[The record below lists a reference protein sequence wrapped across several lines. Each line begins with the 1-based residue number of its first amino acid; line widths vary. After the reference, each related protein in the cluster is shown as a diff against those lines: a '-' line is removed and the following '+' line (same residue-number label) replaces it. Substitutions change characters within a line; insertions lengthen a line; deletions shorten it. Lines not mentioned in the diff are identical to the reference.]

1 MTDITANVIVSM
13 PSQLFTMARSF
24 KAVAN
29 GKIYIG
35 KIDTDPVNPE
45 NQIQVYVENE
55 DGSHVPVSQPIII
68 NAAGYPV
75 YNGQIAKFVTVQG
88 HSMAVYD
95 AYGAQQFYFPNVLKY
110 DPDQLREELSSKG
123 GFNLVGELGAV
134 SDFYG
139 MESNNGD
146 KVLLK
151 SWYRDGS
158 GGGGIFEFNNSII
171 RAKHDGGCIISPSVP
186 YIGDAYVSD
195 YVNGVG
201 DEHPSS
207 NGCWVR
213 RDIKEITGEMYGM
226 HGNPDDNLDLSP
238 NLRKAISA
246 AGVLGVG
253 VVLPGNIINL
263 KSPVS
268 IPIHQREGGKVA
280 YIRGVDEKL
289 SIVNILASETSQN
302 NFGIYLDGSLSVFS
316 SFPIENLTI
325 RSVDSSANR
334 SDWSGFG
341 LNINKCIRLSMRNVL
356 IDGFEI
362 GCKLKDSLY
371 LEFNNCRFTYNK
383 TAIQGR
389 LGEVSG
395 PNSIRLSRCDF
406 QYNAEFCIENQH
418 AHAWKIDTCTFEA
431 NGGKSYSNGT
441 PIAFNSCVQFALIG
455 GAGRVAATID
465 NCYFESN
472 TGSDVSFYINRNLN
486 QIININNS
494 IFNYNLDSVG
504 ASRVIVQSNQSDLS
518 SGVQCYLNM
527 MGNGFLNT
535 GASSESAFKEV
546 QFVVPSSF
554 GVSHL
559 VFTDFGNQNSMKS
572 PYSGL
577 EKVQRNSQGLVSARA
592 NISSTGSY
600 SLAQNIS
607 NVSRLSPG
615 TYKIDFTFNVSTLV
629 PNITLFGGS
638 GRYSS
643 FSRDSD
649 YSITVKTFNNT
660 GANVDLDFIITVM

>member
-1 MTDITANVIVSM
+1 MSDITANVVVSM

-95 AYGAQQFYFPNVLKY
+95 AYGAKQFYFPNVLKY

-158 GGGGIFEFNNSII
+158 GGGGIFEFNDSII
-171 RAKHDGGCIISPSVP
+171 RSKHDGGCIISPSVP

-246 AGVLGVG
+246 AGVLG
-253 VVLPGNIINL
+253 L
-263 KSPVS
+263 
-268 IPIHQREGGKVA
+268 
-280 YIRGVDEKL
+280 
-289 SIVNILASETSQN
+289 
-302 NFGIYLDGSLSVFS
+302 
-316 SFPIENLTI
+316 
-325 RSVDSSANR
+325 
-334 SDWSGFG
+334 G
-341 LNINKCIRLSMRNVL
+341 LMEL
-356 IDGFEI
+356 
-362 GCKLKDSLY
+362 
-371 LEFNNCRFTYNK
+371 
-383 TAIQGR
+383 
-389 LGEVSG
+389 
-395 PNSIRLSRCDF
+395 NSI
-406 QYNAEFCIENQH
+406 QH
-418 AHAWKIDTCTFEA
+418 SLAPGTFR
-431 NGGKSYSNGT
+431 
-441 PIAFNSCVQFALIG
+441 ILIG
-455 GAGRVAATID
+455 LRFRMKLYGLSLTMTIW
-465 NCYFESN
+465 
-472 TGSDVSFYINRNLN
+472 
-486 QIININNS
+486 
-494 IFNYNLDSVG
+494 
-504 ASRVIVQSNQSDLS
+504 
-518 SGVQCYLNM
+518 
-527 MGNGFLNT
+527 
-535 GASSESAFKEV
+535 
-546 QFVVPSSF
+546 
-554 GVSHL
+554 
-559 VFTDFGNQNSMKS
+559 
-572 PYSGL
+572 
-577 EKVQRNSQGLVSARA
+577 
-592 NISSTGSY
+592 
-600 SLAQNIS
+600 
-607 NVSRLSPG
+607 
-615 TYKIDFTFNVSTLV
+615 
-629 PNITLFGGS
+629 
-638 GRYSS
+638 
-643 FSRDSD
+643 
-649 YSITVKTFNNT
+649 
-660 GANVDLDFIITVM
+660 